1 MGYKEEALDF
11 LGITQ
16 WHKAGYKGKGIQIVS
31 DELVIAKGNE
41 DIIAPKGYHAK
52 LGHGDSVLNHIRMV
66 APESTLISFPF
77 SGTFKSN
84 TYECKCAE
92 YIKENHCHIFTTSC
106 LSGEIDKGKELAMQD
121 CIDAGCIFFA
131 AAGNKSSTIHGE
143 ARSDKYYA
151 IGGVKPYSTNGKY
164 NWNKIQRVPYS
175 GTGKELDFVTLA
187 EILGNSGT
195 SFCSPIIAGMCAL
208 VQRFFTE
215 KIGRRLTRS
224 EMECFMKANCID
236 LEAEGFDKNT
246 GYGLFVLPN
255 IEDIKISDYI
265 SDTDVGNPNEGIDY
279 SGFPQVGG
287 NDMKV
292 IMYIDNKIMN
302 IDGQN
307 IEYDVAPFIK
317 DNRTFVPVQFL
328 KDIGFN
334 VEWDGKERK
343 VTIEK

>member
-1 MGYKEEALDF
+1 MLESKD
-11 LGITQ
+11 
-16 WHKAGYKGKGIQIVS
+16 V
-31 DELVIAKGNE
+31 
-41 DIIAPKGYHAK
+41 IAPKGFHAK
-52 LGHGDSVLNHIRMV
+52 RGHGDTVMEHIRMV
-66 APESTLISFPF
+66 APEATLISYPF
-77 SGTFKSN
+77 SGSFTTN
-84 TYECKCAE
+84 TYDSKCAD
-92 YIKENHCHIFTTSC
+92 YIIQNKCHVFTTSC
-106 LSGEIDKGKELAMQD
+106 SGGEISKGKEMAMQD
-121 CIDAGCIFFA
+121 CIDAGCIFFG
-131 AAGNKSSTIHGE
+131 AAGNKSSEIKGE
-143 ARSDKYYA
+143 IKSDKYYA
-151 IGGVKPYSTNGKY
+151 IGGVKPYSTTGVY
-164 NWNKIQRVPYS
+164 NWSKITKVSYS

-187 EILGNSGT
+187 EILGCNGT
-195 SFCSPIIAGMCAL
+195 SFCSPVIAGMCAL
-208 VQRFFTE
+208 VQQFFTE

-224 EMECFMKANCID
+224 EMEHFMKANCID
-236 LEAEGFDKNT
+236 LDVEGFDKNT

-255 IEDIKISDYI
+255 IDTIKISDYI